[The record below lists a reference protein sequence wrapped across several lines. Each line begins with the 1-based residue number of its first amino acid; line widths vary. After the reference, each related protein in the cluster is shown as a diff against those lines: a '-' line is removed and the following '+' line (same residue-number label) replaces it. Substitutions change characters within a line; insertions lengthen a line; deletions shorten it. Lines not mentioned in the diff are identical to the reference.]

1 VSVVLGREE
10 TSGPVSSI
18 IAFDMPDDA
27 IDIGIGNAT
36 PFGLSSGVYENRQD
50 AITRFINELRVGTVN
65 VLKCPAI

>member
-1 VSVVLGREE
+1 VPVVLGREE

-27 IDIGIGNAT
+27 IGIGNAT